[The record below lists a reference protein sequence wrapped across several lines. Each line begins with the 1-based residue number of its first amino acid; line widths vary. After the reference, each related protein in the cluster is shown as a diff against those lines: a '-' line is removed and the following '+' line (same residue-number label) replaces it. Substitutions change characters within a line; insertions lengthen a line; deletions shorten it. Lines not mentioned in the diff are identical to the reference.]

1 MVSLLPLQ
9 GTSTLRRSDPAVLW
23 VTLFG
28 VGFAPKAPGTFG
40 SIGALIL
47 WAALL
52 AQQPWQVQLVTI
64 VLYTALSTAL
74 VSVVMRR
81 YAVKDAPEIVA
92 DEVAGLWIALLAAPL
107 NWWAPLLGIALFRL
121 FDIAKPWPVGW
132 LDRNLPGAWGVMADD
147 LAAGVLSLGVLQLA
161 LFLL

>member
-1 MVSLLPLQ
+1 MVSRLQ
-9 GTSTLRRSDPAVLW
+9 TPGTSTLRRSDPAVLW

-28 VGFAPKAPGTFG
+28 VGLVPKAPGTFG

-47 WAALL
+47 WWTLL
-52 AQQPWQVQLVTI
+52 AQQPWQVQLVVI

-81 YAVKDAPEIVA
+81 YSVKDAPAIVA
-92 DEVAGLWIALLAAPL
+92 DEVAGLWIALLAAPV
-107 NWWAPLLGIALFRL
+107 NWWAALLGFALFRL

-147 LAAGVLSLGVLQLA
+147 LAAGLLSLGVLQLA